1 MSLGRGSAPF
11 LSAVDFLFV
20 PLKFAAFFSIQFLF
34 YTHDSNCDILGSI
47 SLNYVG
53 GKMQSQIEQD
63 CLEIN
68 THVIKLVKIGK
79 IKLKLEKERES
90 EGFF

>member
-1 MSLGRGSAPF
+1 
-11 LSAVDFLFV
+11 
-20 PLKFAAFFSIQFLF
+20 
-34 YTHDSNCDILGSI
+34 
-47 SLNYVG
+47 
-53 GKMQSQIEQD
+53 MQSQIEQD

-90 EGFF
+90 EVFFKKVPYI